1 MKLKYIMNFYDF
13 INEGVLISTS
23 NNISFNYRVDA
34 DEHFYDRLYREDGL
48 PDVNGEILINE
59 EEVLDDISKAS
70 KIIASQNLFN
80 NGIFWKGDNLNLD
93 ILITN
98 KNTFLNTVLMVNK
111 IKHNYIFTIKTVMRK
126 KIFSFKEK
134 ETYQILI

>member
-1 MKLKYIMNFYDF
+1 
-13 INEGVLISTS
+13 
-23 NNISFNYRVDA
+23 
-34 DEHFYDRLYREDGL
+34 
-48 PDVNGEILINE
+48 VNGEILINE